1 MLAPI
6 KCVIIRFFTAAVFV
20 LTLLVTSAHAVVL
33 TNIPGPYT
41 VSGGVNTIIVN
52 STDPWVGTNYLDV
65 APSKTLYY
73 RFSME
78 WNTFGTTYGALELYN
93 NGNEVFG
100 IGDNYGNANWSCF
113 FYVSGNET
121 DFNLNPATTIF
132 TSQWH
137 TFVAKISFNQGAA
150 DNETIWMD
158 PNFAN
163 SENNQPSS
171 IITTK
176 TFDASFNQVYLRAG
190 DSATYSNIVFATSA
204 ADVGFTV
211 SPTPVISSLVPVAGA
226 TQVSPGTSI
235 GAQVTPGVGAV
246 NTNGITLAI
255 DGVSV
260 SPSFSVDG
268 TGVITLSYQPPTP
281 FAANTTHTNTV
292 IATDVNGVSATNM
305 WSFTVGQ
312 ATLPATFAGPFSVS
326 NGVDIVLLTTNNS
339 PWIGTNYLDNAPGT
353 TLYYRF
359 SMEMNAL
366 AGLTATFAGLELYN
380 GNTEVLLLGKG
391 DPQTNWSGDAILGPR
406 YFNFQPVTP
415 IVTSQWHTVVAK
427 VVFNPGAAD
436 TLTVWLDP
444 NFSQPETNQV
454 SWTNV
459 TTDCSFNAVRL
470 RCGNSPASA
479 TFSNIIFAATGAG
492 VGFGG
497 QSPLSADTVQMLTYH
512 NDNMRSG
519 VNTNETVLTLAD
531 VVTNMFGK
539 LFSQTVDGYIYAQP
553 LVVTNVNIPGRGP
566 NNHNVV
572 YVVTEHDSVYA
583 FDADD
588 NLGANATPLWQTSLL
603 VNGETTV
610 PNGDVG
616 STDISPEIGTTST
629 PVIDP
634 VTGTIYVCAKT
645 KTSGGAYIHRLHA
658 LDITTGLERTNFNSP
673 VVIAATNYP
682 GVGTGGSDTDGSGHV
697 LWNPLRQLN
706 RPAVALQNGIIYL
719 AFASHGDN
727 TPYHGWLFAYT
738 ATNVTQQLS
747 VYNTTPNGGLGG
759 FWQSGGGPVFDASGN
774 LYLMTGNGDFN
785 ATGATFNALT
795 NNFAMSMM
803 KFSTT
808 NGITNGIIKL
818 VDYFTP
824 YDESSLSGSDED
836 LASGAPLALPD
847 SAGSVAHP
855 HLIVGAGKK
864 GDIYLVDRDNMGHFH
879 SGSDSQIVQSFTGGI
894 SGGGQSGSF
903 DTPAYFNHYLYYWAS
918 NDRLKAFT
926 LAKGVINTT
935 PTQGST
941 QAGQYGSTPSITAN
955 GTNNAIVWA
964 YQTDAYSSSGPGILR
979 AYNATNITQEL
990 YDSSQLSQ
998 DTAPS
1003 AVKFATPTIVNGKV
1017 YVGGQYALTVYGL
1030 GSFLPIPTIA
1040 PNGGIFTNSIMI
1052 TLADSAS
1059 AAALYY
1065 TLDGTT
1071 PTTNS
1076 IFYAGPFV
1084 VTNSL
1089 TVNAIATESGYVN
1102 STEASATFIDSSEIG
1117 NGTGLLGAYYANH
1130 TSANPYTGSPTMVET
1145 DAVINFNWTS
1155 GPGGDI
1161 GQDDFTVRWTGSVQ
1175 PQFNETYT
1183 FYATAD
1189 DGVRLWVNGQ
1199 ELVNGWVDQASTT
1212 YQGSIALKAQ
1222 QLYNIEMDYYQDT
1235 GGAIAELQWSSPS
1248 TPEAVVPQTQLY
1260 PYTNPPP
1267 TVVLTS
1273 PAGGATYTASASVTL
1288 GATVDAPYN
1297 PISLVSF
1304 YTNNILL
1311 GVVSNSPNAPLYT
1324 LTMTGL
1330 GARSYALTAV
1340 AVDGSGLS
1348 STSAP
1353 VNITVN
1359 VGSGQAYGLTNL
1371 GTVSPYFNMPT
1382 TMPANLPGTLPLLLS
1397 QTGVFSNTPS
1407 MTPTNGLIPYSP
1419 NVPLWSDAAVKT
1431 RWMSVPYNGGA
1442 ITPSQQITFAPTGTW
1457 TFPAGTVFVKHFS
1470 LVTNQITG
1478 DQRRLETRLLVRD
1491 INGAVYGVT
1500 YKWRA
1505 DNSDADLLTNSLDE
1519 AITITN
1525 SGTNWTQTWHYPSPT
1540 ECLECHTPVANYVLG
1555 LSTRQ
1560 LNCTFT
1566 YPSTGVTDNEL
1577 RTLNRLG
1584 LLNPAFNET
1593 AITSYE
1599 KLSSLTNLTA
1609 SLQERARSYLDAN
1622 CAQCH
1627 QPGGTGPTFDARY
1640 ETPLASQNITNVPA
1654 VKGNL
1659 GVDNA
1664 MIVMPED
1671 IWRSMLHARM
1681 NTTNDAYKMPNLA
1694 RNLIDTNA
1702 VQVMG
1707 DWINSLPG
1715 TPALAPPT
1723 ITPNGGSFAP
1733 SVSITLESTNT
1744 GATLYY
1750 TLDGSLPTTN
1760 SLFYSAPFILTNDAT
1775 VTANAFEAGFDNSV
1789 AANALF
1795 IIEPPIFF
1803 TSTSFTNGVF
1813 QLGFSGVLS
1822 NSYIL
1827 QATTN
1832 LVDWIP
1838 ISTNFASTNLF
1849 NLQDSG
1855 ASYYPYRFYRVLQQ

>member
-1 MLAPI
+1 MSFFNPC
-6 KCVIIRFFTAAVFV
+6 CVGSKKKIIRSFAAVVFV
-20 LTLLVTSAHAVVL
+20 LAVLVTSARAVVL

-41 VSGGVNTIIVN
+41 AAGSNIIIVTN
-52 STDPWVGTNYLDV
+52 TDPWVGTNYLNT

-93 NGNEVFG
+93 NANEVFG

-121 DFNLNPATTIF
+121 DFNLNPVTTIV
-132 TSQWH
+132 TGEWH

-163 SENNQPSS
+163 SENNQSSS
-171 IITTK
+171 IITTQ

-190 DSATYSNIVFATSA
+190 TSATYSNIVFGTSA

-211 SPTPVISSLVPVAGA
+211 SATPVIGSLVPAAGA

-235 GAQVTPGVGAV
+235 GAQVTPGIGNVT
-246 NTNGITLAI
+246 TNGVTLAI
-255 DGVSV
+255 DGVAV
-260 SPSFSVDG
+260 SPSFSVDANG
-268 TGVITLSYQPPTP
+268 IITLSYQPPSP

-292 IATDVNGVSATNM
+292 IATDVNSVSATNM

-312 ATLPATFAGPFSVS
+312 ATLPATFPGPFSVS

-339 PWIGTNYLDNAPGT
+339 PWIGTNYLDSAPAT

-366 AGLTATFAGLELYN
+366 AGLTSTFAGLELYN
-380 GNTEVLLLGKG
+380 NSTEVLLLGKG
-391 DPQTNWSGDAILGPR
+391 DPQTNWSGDAILGTR
-406 YFNFQPVTP
+406 YFDFKPATA
-415 IVTSQWHTVVAK
+415 IVTAQWHTVVAK

-436 TLTVWLDP
+436 TLKVWLDP
-444 NFSQPETNQV
+444 DFSQPETNQV

-459 TTDCSFNAVRL
+459 TTDCSFNNVHL

-479 TFSNIIFAATGAG
+479 TFSNIIFAATGTG

-497 QSPLSADTVQMLTYH
+497 QPPPTADTVQMLTYH

-519 VNTNETVLTLAD
+519 VNTNETVLTLAN
-531 VVTNMFGK
+531 VVTNKFGK

-566 NNHNVV
+566 YNHNVV

-583 FDADD
+583 FDAD
-588 NLGANATPLWQTSLL
+588 NNSGANATPLWQTSFLT
-603 VNGETTV
+603 NGETTV

-706 RPAVALQNGIIYL
+706 RPAVALQNGVIYL
-719 AFASHGDN
+719 AFASHGDQ
-727 TPYHGWLFAYT
+727 TPYHGWLFAYN

-747 VYNTTPNGGLGG
+747 VYNSTPNGGLGG
-759 FWQSGGGPVFDASGN
+759 FWQSGGGPVFDAAGY

-785 ATGATFNALT
+785 ATGGTFNALT

-808 NGITNGIIKL
+808 NGVTNGIIKL

-824 YDESSLSGSDED
+824 NDESTQSGSDED
-836 LASGAPLALPD
+836 LASGAPLALPA
-847 SAGSVAHP
+847 SAGSVAHTN
-855 HLIVGAGKK
+855 LIVGAGKK
-864 GDIYLVDRDNMGHFH
+864 GDIYLVDRDNMGHFNTNNN
-879 SGSDSQIVQSFTGGI
+879 DSQIVQSFTGGI

-903 DTPAYFNHYLYYWAS
+903 DTPAYFNHELYYWAS
-918 NDRLKAFT
+918 NDRLKAFA
-926 LAKGVINTT
+926 LSNAVINTT

-941 QAGQYGSTPSITAN
+941 SSGQYGSSPCITAN
-955 GTNNAIVWA
+955 GTSNAIVWA
-964 YQTDAYSSSGPGILR
+964 FQTDAYNSSGAGILR

-990 YDSSQLSQ
+990 YNSSQLSQ
-998 DTAPS
+998 DSGPP

-1017 YVGGQYALTVYGL
+1017 YVGGQYAVTAYGL
-1030 GSFLPIPTIA
+1030 GSFLPTPTIT
-1040 PNGGIFTNSIMI
+1040 PNGGTFTNSVTI

-1059 AAALYY
+1059 GAALYY
-1065 TLDGTT
+1065 TVDGTT
-1071 PTTNS
+1071 PTTSS
-1076 IFYAGPFV
+1076 ILYTEPFV

-1089 TVNAIATESGYVN
+1089 TVNVIAAESGYVN
-1102 STEASATFIDSSEIG
+1102 STEASATFINSSEIG
-1117 NGTGLLGAYYANH
+1117 TGTGLLGAYYANH

-1155 GPGGDI
+1155 GPGGGI
-1161 GQDDFTVRWTGSVQ
+1161 GQDGFTVRWTGSVQ

-1248 TPEAVVPQTQLY
+1248 TTEAVVPQTQLY

-1267 TVVLTS
+1267 TVVLSS
-1273 PAGGATYTASASVTL
+1273 PTNNSSYTATASVTIS
-1288 GATVDAPYN
+1288 ADADAPYN
-1297 PISLVSF
+1297 PISSVSF

-1311 GVVSNSPNAPLYT
+1311 GVVSNSPTAPLYT
-1324 LTMTGL
+1324 ITTTGL
-1330 GARSYALTAV
+1330 GAGSYALTAV

-1359 VGSGQAYGLTNL
+1359 AGSGQALWVDKPQHSFAVLQYADDHARQSSRRAAAAALTDRR
-1371 GTVSPYFNMPT
+1371 VQQHPEHDADQRIDSI
-1382 TMPANLPGTLPLLLS
+1382 
-1397 QTGVFSNTPS
+1397 FSRTCRCGRMAPS
-1407 MTPTNGLIPYSP
+1407 KIRYLAVP
-1419 NVPLWSDAAVKT
+1419 N
-1431 RWMSVPYNGGA
+1431 NGGT
-1442 ITPSQQITFAPTGTW
+1442 ITPDEQITFAPTGTW
-1457 TFPAGTVFVKHFS
+1457 TFPAGTVFVKTFELQTNTSDPSS
-1470 LVTNQITG
+1470 L
-1478 DQRRLETRLLVRD
+1478 RRLETRLLVRD

-1500 YKWRA
+1500 YKWRP
-1505 DNSDADLLTNSLDE
+1505 DNSDADLLTTSLDE

-1525 SGTNWTQTWHYPSPT
+1525 
-1540 ECLECHTPVANYVLG
+1540 
-1555 LSTRQ
+1555 
-1560 LNCTFT
+1560 
-1566 YPSTGVTDNEL
+1566 
-1577 RTLNRLG
+1577 
-1584 LLNPAFNET
+1584 T
-1593 AITSYE
+1593 A
-1599 KLSSLTNLTA
+1599 
-1609 SLQERARSYLDAN
+1609 
-1622 CAQCH
+1622 
-1627 QPGGTGPTFDARY
+1627 
-1640 ETPLASQNITNVPA
+1640 
-1654 VKGNL
+1654 
-1659 GVDNA
+1659 
-1664 MIVMPED
+1664 
-1671 IWRSMLHARM
+1671 
-1681 NTTNDAYKMPNLA
+1681 
-1694 RNLIDTNA
+1694 
-1702 VQVMG
+1702 
-1707 DWINSLPG
+1707 
-1715 TPALAPPT
+1715 APPGPRHG
-1723 ITPNGGSFAP
+1723 IIP
-1733 SVSITLESTNT
+1733 VRR
-1744 GATLYY
+1744 
-1750 TLDGSLPTTN
+1750 
-1760 SLFYSAPFILTNDAT
+1760 T
-1775 VTANAFEAGFDNSV
+1775 V
-1789 AANALF
+1789 
-1795 IIEPPIFF
+1795 
-1803 TSTSFTNGVF
+1803 
-1813 QLGFSGVLS
+1813 
-1822 NSYIL
+1822 
-1827 QATTN
+1827 
-1832 LVDWIP
+1832 
-1838 ISTNFASTNLF
+1838 
-1849 NLQDSG
+1849 
-1855 ASYYPYRFYRVLQQ
+1855 